1 MSHAR
6 QVEGAA
12 RGVFSLEG
20 LGADRGAQPL
30 AVGVGQPALQRLDGR
45 SQVGEGL
52 VGGAVQP
59 GGPAR
64 VGPGVAGQGRAEQRV
79 GHNHLHPRA
88 PGQVE

>member
-1 MSHAR
+1 MSRAR

-12 RGVFSLEG
+12 RGVFGLEG
-20 LGADRGAQPL
+20 IGAHRGAQPL
-30 AVGVGQPALQRLDGR
+30 AVQAGQPALQRLEGLI
-45 SQVGEGL
+45 QVRQGL

-64 VGPGVAGQGRAEQRV
+64 TVPAMAGHGQADQRV
-79 GHNHLHPRA
+79 GGLPFHSHA